1 MGLETDYEVEISG
14 DLLTEGMQIIS
25 DSKQIQPGMPV
36 SAMPAAGVLP
46 QDTAGSMGVGVVAN
60 G

>member
-1 MGLETDYEVEISG
+1 
-14 DLLTEGMQIIS
+14 MQIIS